1 MQVFNYRG
9 KSLKDGE
16 WVYGQLLYNDAT
28 DTAIIVKR
36 FDGSPIAMNVA
47 AHAVRV
53 NKDTVCVQVGTAKNG
68 DPVFEGDV
76 VESASWNEYFSDG
89 SGVMKPFM
97 RKFVVGYKECK
108 ALLVEIHETENGFLE
123 TSAVFN
129 LDDVSDLVVDR
140 NMIDN
145 PEIAPE
151 KFDEYLKKIK
161 SRKDPR
167 KNGK

>member
-9 KSLKDGE
+9 KSLKDVE

-28 DTAIIVKR
+28 DTATIVKR

-53 NKDTVCVQVGTAKNG
+53 DKDTVCVQVGTAKNG

-76 VESASWNEYFSDG
+76 VESTSWNEYFSDG
-89 SGVMKPFM
+89 SGVLKPFV

-108 ALLVEIHETENGFLE
+108 AVLVEIFNTENRFVE
-123 TSAVFN
+123 TSSLFN
-129 LDDVSDLVVDR
+129 LDDVSYLIVDG
-140 NMIDN
+140 NLIDN
-145 PEIAPE
+145 PEMAPE
-151 KFDEYLKKIK
+151 KFDTYLEKIK
-161 SRKDPR
+161 SGKNPR
-167 KNGK
+167 KNA

>member
-53 NKDTVCVQVGTAKNG
+53 DKDTVCVQVGTAKNG

-76 VESASWNEYFSDG
+76 VESTSWNEYFSDG
-89 SGVMKPFM
+89 SGVMKPFV

-108 ALLVEIHETENGFLE
+108 AVLVEIFNTDNRFVE

-129 LDDVSDLVVDR
+129 LDDVSDLVVDG
-140 NMIDN
+140 NLIDN
-145 PEIAPE
+145 PEMAPE
-151 KFDEYLKKIK
+151 KFDEYLEKIK
-161 SRKDPR
+161 SGKDPR
-167 KNGK
+167 KDG